1 MKRGGKDARMASS
14 STRRS
19 LSNRGPSL
27 LLLALAW
34 TVTFSLTESSEPS
47 LSGEVGGNVTFRCPV
62 NDQRTIK
69 MFYFQRDEVF
79 VNGFYA
85 VREITA
91 PKWPN
96 TRLDRKSTHV
106 DMYNLN
112 ISHTGTYKC
121 IIEYNN
127 DQDVRI
133 SFIQLNVTASYSK
146 PNVTQSCDDAR
157 CLVTCA
163 FYGGYPGKMVDW
175 KLHGSRNTDNQLW
188 NVENNTQV
196 HSPSTMLVNSSS
208 IVYFSCSHGEVRNLS
223 CSVGNVTSD
232 WFPVCER
239 KLEVKPNSHSPIKIA
254 TAVCAVLILLLLL
267 GAVVWFFY
275 RRKKRQTD
283 RIKDGNKDE
292 LKELQE

>member
-79 VNGFYA
+79 VNGYYA
-85 VREITA
+85 DREIPA

-163 FYGGYPGKMVDW
+163 FYSGYPGNMVEW

-188 NVENNTQV
+188 NVENNTQCV
-196 HSPSTMLVNSSS
+196 NVNS
-208 IVYFSCSHGEVRNLS
+208 RLS
-223 CSVGNVTSD
+223 LTLTV
-232 WFPVCER
+232 
-239 KLEVKPNSHSPIKIA
+239 LIKIA

-275 RRKKRQTD
+275 RRKKTD